1 MKEEEEAP
9 GKKRREKKSVH
20 PELSQEDSQVKK
32 EQSGVRL
39 DDLNIYV
46 KDIVLY
52 RFGLCVN

>member
-20 PELSQEDSQVKK
+20 PELSRRTSQVK